1 MIWSL
6 RNDSGRA
13 DPYGSSRERLCH
25 MEEIKT
31 LRARYVRSVDTQNW
45 EALW

>member
-1 MIWSL
+1 MTQDGLTPLVSM
-6 RNDSGRA
+6 
-13 DPYGSSRERLCH
+13 ERLCH